1 MIDPEKLREVYK
13 IDLARIEA
21 LREQNRL
28 RKEAI
33 ALGGQLSK
41 TISSGFD
48 QWIQGAETFREA
60 MDKLWRQLVQIAA
73 NFFLRQALNSLFGL
87 GGPVL
92 PKAAGGPV
100 AAGQLYRVGE
110 SGEELFRP
118 WASGEIIPNQQLRP
132 ALAGGGGMVHN
143 WSIHIESTD
152 GPGVRR
158 ALGEAMP
165 LLEERASRVA
175 ENRVAIAQSRPS
187 PLSRS
192 RS

>member
-1 MIDPEKLREVYK
+1 M
-13 IDLARIEA
+13 DLARIEA

-28 RKEAI
+28 RKEAT

-48 QWIQGAETFREA
+48 QWIQGAESFREA

-118 WASGEIIPNQQLRP
+118 WASGEIIPNYKLRP
-132 ALAGGGGMVHN
+132 ALDSRGGM
-143 WSIHIESTD
+143 IHFNPVFNIESTD